1 MSKITGTSGVD
12 TLTGTDLA
20 DTLLGLGG
28 NDTLTGLAGNDKLDG
43 GAGADT
49 MTGGLGNDTY
59 FVDNAG
65 DKVIEKAGE
74 GTDTVNALISYQL
87 TANVENLLLG
97 GTSAINGAGNA
108 LDNTLTGNAADN
120 TLWGLAGKDK
130 IDGGAGNDQIV
141 GGSGMDIVTGGAGK
155 DTFFFLSTSDFSS
168 HTSSKADTIVDFT
181 AGDHIDLNQI
191 DAVVSASGYGGGGNQ
206 AFHFIGTNSFHNHTG
221 GELRYVVTGGNTYV
235 YGNVNGDTVADF
247 CIKLDGVHTLSA
259 SDFVL

>member
-1 MSKITGTSGVD
+1 MSKITGASGVD

-130 IDGGAGNDQIV
+130 
-141 GGSGMDIVTGGAGK
+141 
-155 DTFFFLSTSDFSS
+155 
-168 HTSSKADTIVDFT
+168 TIVDFT